1 MANSKIEWTD
11 KTWNP
16 VVGCQKISSGCQ
28 KCYAERMA
36 KRLRAMGVK
45 KYQSVVDN
53 NGWTGISVADDDSI
67 LEPLKWKK
75 PSRIFISSMG
85 DLFANDWIRF
95 DAVHVRVGAFI
106 VLHDILS
113 VIQNTPQHTYFI
125 LTKRPENMRQFVAWY
140 VTKIGAMPKN
150 LWLGVSVED
159 QKTADDRI
167 PLLLQTQA
175 AHRFISYEPALGPV
189 EFLRYDH
196 EEQHLYGPAIRRSYV
211 VSKNTVDGPG
221 EYYDDSYCGIDWIIA
236 GCESGPHRRPADI
249 NWFRSVR
256 DQCQAAGT
264 PFFLKQMEVD
274 GKLVKM
280 PKLDDR
286 VWDQT

>member
-11 KTWNP
+11 KVFNP

-28 KCYAERMA
+28 NCYAERMA

-159 QKTADDRI
+159 QKTADERI

-175 AHRFISYEPALGPV
+175 AHRFISYEPALGAID
-189 EFLRYDH
+189 LTHIKHDD
-196 EEQHLYGPAIRRSYV
+196 YGSITAIPMQPHG
-211 VSKNTVDGPG
+211 GP
-221 EYYDDSYCGIDWIIA
+221 ESERNSITLDWIIA

-280 PKLDDR
+280 PKLDGR